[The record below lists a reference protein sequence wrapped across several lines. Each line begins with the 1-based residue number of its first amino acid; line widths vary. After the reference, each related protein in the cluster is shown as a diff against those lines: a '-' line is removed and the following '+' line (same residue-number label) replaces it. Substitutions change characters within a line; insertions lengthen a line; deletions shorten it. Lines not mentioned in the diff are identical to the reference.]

1 LKLPAAD
8 WNFPGLSDFIA
19 GLPKVN
25 TDIKEIPLAA
35 TETNRLRREASI
47 QIIVDQIALFVRT
60 GRGIEDCSSIS
71 AQSDPRRRFAIPR
84 R

>member
-1 LKLPAAD
+1 LPPPRPTGCGAK
-8 WNFPGLSDFIA
+8 P
-19 GLPKVN
+19 
-25 TDIKEIPLAA
+25 
-35 TETNRLRREASI
+35 SI
-47 QIIVDQIALFVRT
+47 QIIILIIVDQIALFVRT